1 MELRARIDFSGS
13 VRFDVRGED
22 TAAVAEEAAARGAP
36 SVSFFCLRER
46 TAVLSAYQGRCAS
59 SITAGSSSRISGRT
73 GKKRMADSAEPA
85 GGFSAFR
92 AAVSI

>member
-22 TAAVAEEAAARGAP
+22 TAAVAEEAAARAGA
-36 SVSFFCLRER
+36 LRLLFLLEGED
-46 TAVLSAYQGRCAS
+46 GRPLRISGPCAS